1 MVNRLNT
8 GRSAKGLAAGAKCGF
23 AAAMNGAPFLVVDF
37 DSTFT
42 TVEALDVLGEIA
54 LPQGPEGD
62 AARAEIRALTD
73 KAMNGEIG
81 FGEALKRRIA
91 ILNLERKHL
100 DELVARLRDKVS
112 PSIRRNRAFFERN
125 AGRVLVVTGG
135 FHDYVD
141 PIVAEHGVS
150 PAQVLANSL
159 VFDGDRVVGVDE
171 ANPLSRDGGKIEAV
185 KGLGLDGEVVVVGDG
200 WTDYEIR
207 QAGAAD
213 RFYAYTET
221 AKRDRVTA
229 AADHVAA
236 SFDEVLHR
244 EGLAGRWSYPRSRMK
259 VLLLENIHPDAVAR
273 FRDEGY
279 DVETQKGALDEA
291 ALAEKLKS
299 VHVLGLRS
307 KTRLTAKALENA
319 DRLLCVAA
327 FCIGTNQIDLLAASH
342 KGVAVFNAPY
352 SNTRSVVELAIGE
365 IIALTRRLF
374 DKSQAAH
381 AGRWDKSADGAHEI
395 RGQTLGIVGYGAIG
409 SQLSVLAESMGLRVI
424 YYDLAEKL
432 TLGNARRCRT
442 LDELLSQADIVS
454 LHVDGRTSNT
464 AMIGARELA
473 RMKPGAL
480 LLNLSRG
487 HVVDVPALA
496 QALKAGRIGGAGVD
510 VFPEEPEANGQ
521 PFATELAGLP
531 NVILS
536 PHVGGSTEE
545 AQAAIG
551 EFASERLLSFLHR
564 GDTTFSVN
572 LPNVQLPEVGGAHR
586 LLHIHRNRP
595 GVLAGIN
602 RALAEGGLNI
612 LAQHLKTTEETGYV
626 ITDVDHN
633 YGPEAI
639 EALRTL
645 PETLRFRIVY

>member
-1 MVNRLNT
+1 
-8 GRSAKGLAAGAKCGF
+8 
-23 AAAMNGAPFLVVDF
+23 MNASPFFVVDF

-42 TVEALDVLGEIA
+42 TVEALDILGEIA
-54 LPQGPEGD
+54 LPQGAEGD
-62 AARAEIRALTD
+62 AVRAEIALLTNQ
-73 KAMNGEIG
+73 AMNGEIG
-81 FGEALKRRIA
+81 FGEALRRRIE
-91 ILNLERKHL
+91 LLGLRREHL
-100 DELVARLRDKVS
+100 DILVARLRDLVS
-112 PSIRRNRAFFERN
+112 PSIRRNRAFFERH
-125 AGRVLVVTGG
+125 AGRVILVTGG
-135 FHDYVD
+135 FHEYVD
-141 PIVAEHGVS
+141 PIAAEHGV
-150 PAQVLANSL
+150 PAQHVLANRL
-159 VFDGDRVVGVDE
+159 IFDGDRVVGVDE
-171 ANPLSRDGGKIEAV
+171 TNPLSQDGGKITAV
-185 KGLGLDGEVVVVGDG
+185 RGLDLQGEVVVVGDG

-213 RFYAYTET
+213 RFYAFVENASR
-221 AKRDRVTA
+221 AKVTA

-236 SFDEVLHR
+236 SFDEVLHQ
-244 EGLAGRWSYPRSRMK
+244 EGLIGRWSYPRSRMK
-259 VLLLENIHPDAVAR
+259 VLLLENIHEDAVAR

-279 DVETQKGALDEA
+279 DVETLKGALDEA
-291 ALAEKLKS
+291 TLRDRLEG
-299 VHVLGLRS
+299 VHILGLRS
-307 KTRLTAKALENA
+307 KTRLSAKALEKA
-319 DRLLCVAA
+319 DRLLAVAA
-327 FCIGTNQIDLLAASH
+327 FCIGTNQIDLAAAGQ

-365 IIALTRRLF
+365 IVALTRRLF

-381 AGRWDKSADGAHEI
+381 AGDWDKSAVGSHEI

-409 SQLSVLAESMGLRVI
+409 SQLSVLAESLGMRVI

-432 TLGNARRCRT
+432 SLGNARRCRT
-442 LDELLSQADIVS
+442 LDELLATADVVS
-454 LHVDGRTSNT
+454 LHVDGRGENT

-496 QALKAGRIGGAGVD
+496 AAIRSGHIGGAGVD

-545 AQAAIG
+545 AQAAIA
-551 EFASERLLSFLHR
+551 EFATERLLSFLHR

-572 LPNVQLPEVGGAHR
+572 LPNVALSEVGGAHR

-602 RALAEGGLNI
+602 AALAQGGLNI
-612 LAQHLKTTEETGYV
+612 LAQHLKTADEIGYV
-626 ITDVDHN
+626 IADVDHN
-633 YGPEAI
+633 YGPGAI
-639 EALRTL
+639 DALKAL
-645 PETLRFRIVY
+645 PDTLRFRIVY

>member
-1 MVNRLNT
+1 MT
-8 GRSAKGLAAGAKCGF
+8 ATPYF
-23 AAAMNGAPFLVVDF
+23 VVDF

-54 LPQGPEGD
+54 LADDAGGD
-62 AARAEIRALTD
+62 ERRAEIRALTD
-73 KAMNGEIG
+73 QAMNGEIG
-81 FGEALKRRIA
+81 FGEALRRRIELLGLRREHLP
-91 ILNLERKHL
+91 ILVE
-100 DELVARLRDKVS
+100 RLRTKIS
-112 PSIRRNRAFFERN
+112 PSIRRNRAFFEKH
-125 AGRVLVVTGG
+125 AGRVILVTGG

-141 PIVAEHGVS
+141 AIAAEHGIG
-150 PAQVLANSL
+150 PEHVLANSL
-159 VFDGDRVVGVDE
+159 VFDGDRVTGVDE
-171 ANPLSRDGGKIEAV
+171 SNPLSRDGGKIEAV
-185 KGLGLDGEVVVVGDG
+185 KGLGLTGEVVVVGDG

-213 RFYAYTET
+213 RFYAFTET
-221 AKRDRVTA
+221 ASRAKVMA
-229 AADHVAA
+229 AADHVAG

-244 EGLAGRWSYPRSRMK
+244 EGLAGRWSYPRSRMR

-279 DVETQKGALDEA
+279 EVETAKGALDEA
-291 ALAEKLKS
+291 TLRDKLEG

-307 KTRLTAKALENA
+307 KTRLTAKALEKA
-319 DRLLCVAA
+319 DRLLAAGA
-327 FCIGTNQIDLLAASH
+327 FCIGTNQIDLAACSAR
-342 KGVAVFNAPY
+342 GIAVFNAPY

-365 IIALTRRLF
+365 IIVLTRRLF

-395 RGQTLGIVGYGAIG
+395 RGKTLGIVGYGAIG
-409 SQLSVLAESMGLRVI
+409 SQLSVLAESLGMSVL
-424 YYDLAEKL
+424 YYDLGEKL

-442 LDELLSQADIVS
+442 LAELLAKADVVS
-454 LHVDGRTSNT
+454 LHVDGRAENRDI
-464 AMIGARELA
+464 IGARELA
-473 RMKPGAL
+473 LMKPGAL

-487 HVVDVPALA
+487 HVVNVPALA
-496 QALKAGRIGGAGVD
+496 QALRSGHIGGAGVD
-510 VFPEEPEANGQ
+510 VFPEEPETNGQ
-521 PFATELAGLP
+521 AFETELRGLP

-545 AQAAIG
+545 AQAAIA
-551 EFASERLLSFLHR
+551 EFAGERLLSFLHR

-595 GVLAGIN
+595 GILAGIN
-602 RALAEGGLNI
+602 QALAEGGLNI
-612 LAQHLKTTEETGYV
+612 LAQHLKTQEDVGYV

-633 YGPEAI
+633 YGGEATN
-639 EALRTL
+639 ALKAL
-645 PETLRFRIVY
+645 PDTLRFRIVY

>member
-1 MVNRLNT
+1 M
-8 GRSAKGLAAGAKCGF
+8 
-23 AAAMNGAPFLVVDF
+23 GAPFFVVDF

-42 TVEALDVLGEIA
+42 TVEALDLLGEIA
-54 LPQGPEGD
+54 LPAGAEDD
-62 AARAEIRALTD
+62 AVRAEIRALTD

-81 FGEALKRRIA
+81 FGEAVKQRIA
-91 ILNLERKHL
+91 LLDLERGHI
-100 DELVARLRDKVS
+100 ETLVENLRSRVS
-112 PSIRRNRAFFERN
+112 PSIRRNRAFFERH

-141 PIVAEHGVS
+141 PIVAEHGIHPS
-150 PAQVLANSL
+150 RVLANSL
-159 VFDGDRVVGVDE
+159 VFDGDRVIGVDE
-171 ANPLSRDGGKIEAV
+171 ANPLSRDGGKIAAV
-185 KGLGLDGEVVVVGDG
+185 KGLGLEGEVVVVGDG

-213 RFYAYTET
+213 RFYAFTET
-221 AKRDRVTA
+221 ASRERVTA

-259 VLLLENIHPDAVAR
+259 VLLLETIHEDAVRR
-273 FRDEGY
+273 FREEGY
-279 DVETQKGALDEA
+279 DVETVQGALDEA
-291 ALAEKLKS
+291 ALTERLKGVS
-299 VHVLGLRS
+299 VLGLRS
-307 KTRLTAKALENA
+307 KTQLTEAALVNA
-319 DRLLCVAA
+319 DRLLAVAA
-327 FCIGTNQIDLLAASH
+327 FCIGTNQIDLAACSR

-365 IIALTRRLF
+365 IVALTRRLF
-374 DKSQAAH
+374 DKSSAAH
-381 AGRWDKSADGAHEI
+381 AGRWDKSAAGAHEI

-409 SQLSVLAESMGLRVI
+409 SQLSVLAENLGMRVI

-432 TLGNARRCRT
+432 SLGNAQRVRK
-442 LDELLSQADIVS
+442 LDELLSKADVVT
-454 LHVDGRTSNT
+454 LHVDGRAENR
-464 AMIGARELA
+464 ALIGERELSL
-473 RMKPGAL
+473 MKPGAL

-496 QALKAGRIGGAGVD
+496 AALKSGRLGGAGVD

-521 PFATELAGLP
+521 PFATALQGLP
-531 NVILS
+531 NVILT

-545 AQAAIG
+545 AQAAIA
-551 EFASERLLSFLHR
+551 EFASERLLGFLHR

-572 LPNVQLPEVGGAHR
+572 LPNVQLSEVGGAHR

-612 LAQHLKTTEETGYV
+612 LAQHLKTSDETGYV

-639 EALRTL
+639 EALKAL
-645 PETLRFRIVY
+645 PDTLRFRIVY